1 MREIN
6 KIADALFEKIRDRFE
21 DVSLGDENAK
31 ATNDP
36 ESARFFNFD
45 YAVDGENYGNITM
58 SLIDEK
64 SLKVYYSKNITE
76 KLSDQD
82 RQKWYAFLRELREFA
97 RRNLLSFEPR
107 DITRGTLKYR
117 DIHQQSRADG
127 TFGTDEVVSESR
139 MYGTV
144 NRSYESFGPVRIKL
158 KHNKPIVDEAPGARS
173 RNIDAIFLENDQ
185 GERFRLPFNNLSGAR
200 AMARHVSAGGVPNDE
215 LGCHI
220 TNIVKEM
227 TALRPFVFGM
237 RNRKFEDVTTNDM
250 VESAFE
256 YHGLLKNTL
265 KKLRGRRGYTEF
277 KENFKPA
284 LNETDVDVESLKE
297 KFVKRIFDDRLAEAL
312 PIVHR
317 AYEMKQANT
326 NPYLQAFEGWAT
338 KISEG
343 VWAVPDSDE
352 AQDKLQ
358 ELLAE
363 PLEVGVD
370 AANATA
376 ALSDII
382 GDDELY
388 DDLAELAEQDP
399 ASDARPLIQHWLRDN
414 GYSNLAGEDQVEPEK
429 NMHGS
434 AMGGVNGT
442 VNESH
447 DSYEAV
453 QAAIIRRII
462 HQHKDALA
470 KYGPE
475 AIMQAVEDEAAFVGD
490 IEEIGSSDVSGWVR
504 RVIQALESGQYHD
517 THSDVLE
524 SDATYDEDE
533 EDYDEEDDEDQSFY
547 VVLADEDGEVFV
559 GSISK
564 EDGRW
569 RERRVSGK
577 APYGWSGSN
586 YMSYLKPNDIMSWI
600 RKDYE
605 RNYVIKGPFFDEESL
620 HAATSW
626 LQESQSKPRNFV
638 AKNAPRTGAG
648 AHKNKKKADRQG
660 DVKHKKSAE
669 LEQQLS
675 EDVSTDAVSVIVKEV
690 IKLIGE
696 GHTEVS
702 PDVVTAKISA
712 ALGQPFMLKDLV
724 AANNSSPELQHY
736 IDSINP
742 SKIKFS
748 TDILTVKNQ
757 DPVRAKEKAQNGV
770 ASMAARA
777 ANRPGLSE
785 GSTMGHTVGFMT
797 MPDLKPGDRAHH
809 GMLGPVTV
817 VRHDGPRVVVRD
829 RTRQLYRMSPHKLQP
844 AEDAT
849 EDRKPS
855 LKNPQDNPCWS
866 GYHPVGTKKKNGQ
879 TVPNCVPKESI
890 NEETT
895 ADVISAALTAKGVT
909 YSRDREEEII
919 NMIGDEMKQQGMS
932 GKNIRHLMSYDQDF
946 IPDVLAGLA
955 RDVTEGFKNTY
966 NVGDRVESPQGT
978 GTITVVSK
986 NVNVDGRVKV
996 KLDDPDRAGE
1006 DGKHKD
1012 TFVFTTDQLKHVA
1025 EQGVA
1030 EGYWQDAVKKAEASR
1045 EARKGKPFEKN
1056 PASHD
1061 KQGVYK
1067 GDKDLAGRL
1076 VPKRKEQGVAEGEH
1090 GSRKPFGVR
1099 YKVFAGREGR
1109 VSTKEYWTTSE
1120 EKLQKAVAKIQALDN
1135 FYGIDGYS
1143 YPKEQPGVAEGNN
1156 ESTVA
1161 TMEKKL
1167 QAMQDRLELTRERRK
1182 MRGQRIQST
1191 AEIKLAAKMSE
1202 LRQQIHQL
1210 KSNVTESASI
1220 STHGT
1225 TSGGYTWRFEAGAQL
1240 KRRRQHG
1247 LAEAGPFS
1255 YGAKKPRRGSLRDQ
1269 MARQSK
1275 KYYDQQPVIE
1285 PKDQMVGVAK
1295 VVKKGVM
1302 EGSFGS
1308 GYGSVFT
1315 LYVNTG
1321 EKSTTKTKTKK
1332 FKREDDAVYWAED
1345 YADQHEMFPNLK
1357 MEIQDENGNVVWE
1370 LEESQGVAEGEGE
1383 GFSDMWKRTTKKKKP
1398 STPTPGG
1405 FAHMEKKNKEWQQ
1418 DQAKKKQ
1425 EQGVAEGSEIKIPT
1439 ADGITMQDIRLM
1451 AGEGKLSQKTI
1462 QQAIAVIRK
1471 QRQPRQSVTEDHDQS
1486 IFDRYVL
1493 PALEKIL
1500 GQDSAFDRLNQRAED
1515 AIGKY
1520 VIPALERALGE
1531 GSTFDELNQKAEDLI
1546 GKYVIPFLRKI
1557 MGEESEQVAEA
1568 RRPTDFATITI
1579 ENPDDTGDIDLE
1591 VGYHTEGDYYPATRL
1606 EPASYPEIII
1616 DSVRRTD
1623 TGAEILSTLDN
1634 DTYEYILNQ
1643 LYDRQEQYEGVNEI
1657 SDATKASYKK
1667 QAQKQVQDLTPHART
1682 GEYRDMAKNIINKR
1696 QQGLA
1701 RLGTVAEN
1709 MLADYARELDSI
1721 SEAEDGISVGD
1732 LNEQGVTE
1740 GSLNEFAIS
1749 DNGAGDDYSLFN
1761 YAKMWYNGDLK
1772 TQKQVEKALQKIG
1785 LDIGENEDENG
1796 GAYISDMSGD
1806 YYESWTAE
1814 DFKQGVAEG
1823 LESLESLIGKR
1834 VYVKS
1839 VGEMGTVSDVSA
1851 GHRNSLIV
1859 DLDNGDREIA
1869 HFTDLSQERPGMMRR
1884 MMDKI
1889 KSPVAATAPLKES
1902 TDTNNSESDVAEL
1915 RRLAGLK

>member
-6 KIADALFEKIRDRFE
+6 KIADGLFEKIRDRFE

-76 KLSDQD
+76 KLSQEDK
-82 RQKWYAFLRELREFA
+82 QKWYAFLRELREFA

-158 KHNKPIVDEAPGARS
+158 KHSKPIVDEAPGARS

-185 GERFRLPFNNLSGAR
+185 GERFRLPFTNLSGAR

-237 RNRKFEDVTTNDM
+237 RNRTFEDVTTNDM

-277 KENFKPA
+277 KDNFKPA

-434 AMGGVNGT
+434 AQGGVDGT

-475 AIMQAVEDEAAFVGD
+475 AIMQAAEDEAAFVGD
-490 IEEIGSSDVSGWVR
+490 VEEIGSSDVSGWVR

-533 EDYDEEDDEDQSFY
+533 EDYDEEDEEDQSFY

-648 AHKNKKKADRQG
+648 AHKNKKKAERQG
-660 DVKHKKSAE
+660 DVKHKKTAE
-669 LEQQLS
+669 LDQQ
-675 EDVSTDAVSVIVKEV
+675 
-690 IKLIGE
+690 
-696 GHTEVS
+696 
-702 PDVVTAKISA
+702 
-712 ALGQPFMLKDLV
+712 
-724 AANNSSPELQHY
+724 
-736 IDSINP
+736 
-742 SKIKFS
+742 
-748 TDILTVKNQ
+748 
-757 DPVRAKEKAQNGV
+757 
-770 ASMAARA
+770 MAEA
-777 ANRPGLSE
+777 
-785 GSTMGHTVGFMT
+785 STMSHAVGFMS
-797 MPDLKPGDRAHH
+797 MPDLKPGDLAHH

-829 RTRQLYRMSPHKLQP
+829 QSRQLYRMSPHKLQP
-844 AEDAT
+844 AEDTT

-895 ADVISAALTAKGVT
+895 ADKISAALTAKGVT

-919 NMIGDEMKQQGMS
+919 NMIGDEMEKMDMIP
-932 GKNIRHLMSYDQDF
+932 KTIRYLMSPGQDF
-946 IPDVLAGLA
+946 ISDVLAGLA

-966 NVGDRVESPQGT
+966 NVGDRVESPLGT

-986 NVNVDGRVKV
+986 NVNADGQVKV

-1030 EGYWQDAVKKAEASR
+1030 EGLNFDEIYGKYLKVTDNSGDPSKPGFSLVTPLNGESWNWRERPEFKDLVKQKLNDPGFLGDHKYQQIIDAMS
-1045 EARKGKPFEKN
+1045 GKQFNPTKHIAKENFADGKN
-1056 PASHD
+1056 PQQS
-1061 KQGVYK
+1061 
-1067 GDKDLAGRL
+1067 
-1076 VPKRKEQGVAEGEH
+1076 VAEGEH
-1090 GSRKPFGVR
+1090 DSRKPFGVR

-1143 YPKEQPGVAEGNN
+1143 YPKEQPGVAEG
-1156 ESTVA
+1156 
-1161 TMEKKL
+1161 
-1167 QAMQDRLELTRERRK
+1167 
-1182 MRGQRIQST
+1182 
-1191 AEIKLAAKMSE
+1191 
-1202 LRQQIHQL
+1202 
-1210 KSNVTESASI
+1210 
-1220 STHGT
+1220 
-1225 TSGGYTWRFEAGAQL
+1225 
-1240 KRRRQHG
+1240 
-1247 LAEAGPFS
+1247 
-1255 YGAKKPRRGSLRDQ
+1255 
-1269 MARQSK
+1269 
-1275 KYYDQQPVIE
+1275 
-1285 PKDQMVGVAK
+1285 
-1295 VVKKGVM
+1295 
-1302 EGSFGS
+1302 
-1308 GYGSVFT
+1308 
-1315 LYVNTG
+1315 
-1321 EKSTTKTKTKK
+1321 
-1332 FKREDDAVYWAED
+1332 
-1345 YADQHEMFPNLK
+1345 
-1357 MEIQDENGNVVWE
+1357 
-1370 LEESQGVAEGEGE
+1370 
-1383 GFSDMWKRTTKKKKP
+1383 
-1398 STPTPGG
+1398 
-1405 FAHMEKKNKEWQQ
+1405 
-1418 DQAKKKQ
+1418 
-1425 EQGVAEGSEIKIPT
+1425 
-1439 ADGITMQDIRLM
+1439 
-1451 AGEGKLSQKTI
+1451 
-1462 QQAIAVIRK
+1462 
-1471 QRQPRQSVTEDHDQS
+1471 
-1486 IFDRYVL
+1486 
-1493 PALEKIL
+1493 
-1500 GQDSAFDRLNQRAED
+1500 
-1515 AIGKY
+1515 
-1520 VIPALERALGE
+1520 
-1531 GSTFDELNQKAEDLI
+1531 
-1546 GKYVIPFLRKI
+1546 
-1557 MGEESEQVAEA
+1557 SEQVAEA
-1568 RRPTDFATITI
+1568 VRPTDFATITI

-1623 TGAEILSTLDN
+1623 TGAEILSTLD
-1634 DTYEYILNQ
+1634 DGTYEYILNQ

-1696 QQGLA
+1696 EQGLA

-1709 MLADYARELDSI
+1709 MLADYARNLDSI
-1721 SEAEDGISVGD
+1721 SEAEDGISVD
-1732 LNEQGVTE
+1732 
-1740 GSLNEFAIS
+1740 
-1749 DNGAGDDYSLFN
+1749 
-1761 YAKMWYNGDLK
+1761 
-1772 TQKQVEKALQKIG
+1772 G
-1785 LDIGENEDENG
+1785 LDE
-1796 GAYISDMSGD
+1796 
-1806 YYESWTAE
+1806 
-1814 DFKQGVAEG
+1814 QGVAEG

-1851 GHRNSLIV
+1851 GHRNSLMV

-1884 MMDKI
+1884 MIDKI

-1902 TDTNNSESDVAEL
+1902 AKANDSESDVAEL